1 MKRDLLL
8 GFLNARVWREER
20 KIQKTNKKKKRV
32 FFNFAFSFPLSFQS
46 YYKNAFAHNT
56 HTLSLSLTPFAFSSL
71 SLSLHL
77 VVSKMYVRNESNIL
91 SYVARS
97 LLYTLSGADMIKAKS
112 LPVLSTVALT
122 P

>member
-1 MKRDLLL
+1 MARAEGPAPCGFSREKIHKNYKRRNVCFLRLRFLFPSLFLLL
-8 GFLNARVWREER
+8 
-20 KIQKTNKKKKRV
+20 QKRIR
-32 FFNFAFSFPLSFQS
+32 SQ
-46 YYKNAFAHNT
+46 HT
-56 HTLSLSLTPFAFSSL
+56 HTLSLSLTPFVFSSL
-71 SLSLHL
+71 SLSLSHL